1 MEKKNFF
8 YLVCVLFFI
17 LGLLS
22 EKNIFAD
29 EKIKIKVGDKLFS
42 VIEKNDKIFV
52 PTEDLFKEFGF
63 ACVSI
68 NIDKDAT
75 DKDIAHK
82 IFGDDVKHIC
92 RIIKSEIE
100 MQIYVL
106 ENGTRLEVQKGPEQ
120 FYEKQTD
127 IDCIF
132 DDEKIFVP
140 LQILQDD
147 QVLLRLDLDFL
158 FENDLLL
165 ISEKT
170 PGNFKIDY
178 KSFEDNILTESNR
191 MTRKISCFW
200 PKINFNGDNNKKI
213 NKLLDGE
220 VDKFIDE
227 SKEFDKDIVYDNMFP
242 FDFRYSTLT
251 SKVIFNKNNL
261 CCITFDC
268 VHEVMNPNH
277 IPAHEKYVKFIKKF
291 YVFDLQTQKQLN
303 LDDILVNNYK
313 NKVAAMIIEK
323 WKSCFEWQDCRGE
336 EKLKKYV
343 EDNIDKLKFYLAG
356 NSLFVYIGEKID
368 YFDYHDEEHA
378 LADTFHFGKDV
389 EIKYDAHKDLF
400 KIDL

>member
-22 EKNIFAD
+22 KKNIFAD

-42 VIEKNDKIFV
+42 VIEKNDKIFI

-147 QVLLRLDLDFL
+147 QVLSRLDLDFL

-178 KSFEDNILTESNR
+178 KSFEDNILTASNR
-191 MTRKISCFW
+191 MTRKISCF
-200 PKINFNGDNNKKI
+200 
-213 NKLLDGE
+213 
-220 VDKFIDE
+220 
-227 SKEFDKDIVYDNMFP
+227 
-242 FDFRYSTLT
+242 
-251 SKVIFNKNNL
+251 
-261 CCITFDC
+261 
-268 VHEVMNPNH
+268 
-277 IPAHEKYVKFIKKF
+277 
-291 YVFDLQTQKQLN
+291 
-303 LDDILVNNYK
+303 
-313 NKVAAMIIEK
+313 
-323 WKSCFEWQDCRGE
+323 
-336 EKLKKYV
+336 
-343 EDNIDKLKFYLAG
+343 
-356 NSLFVYIGEKID
+356 
-368 YFDYHDEEHA
+368 
-378 LADTFHFGKDV
+378 
-389 EIKYDAHKDLF
+389 
-400 KIDL
+400 